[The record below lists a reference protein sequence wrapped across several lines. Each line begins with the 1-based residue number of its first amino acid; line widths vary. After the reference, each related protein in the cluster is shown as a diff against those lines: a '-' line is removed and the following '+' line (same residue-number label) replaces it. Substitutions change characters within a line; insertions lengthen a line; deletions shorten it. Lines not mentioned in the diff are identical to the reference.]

1 MEPCFIDKI
10 ENIEAVTAE
19 VINEISDLL
28 MICPKIKIY
37 GKLCHQNRDV
47 GFFSDTIDTFNY
59 SGTKTNSNRLTS
71 NLKNMLN
78 IINNHYSAN
87 FNGIL
92 INRYNSGTDY
102 ISAHS
107 DDTKVYDDNAG
118 VIIISFGCQ
127 RILRFRDKL
136 TKKIVRNILTNNN
149 EIIQMNAEQQKLF
162 THEIP
167 VEKNKIGV
175 RYSFTFRCHK

>member
-1 MEPCFIDKI
+1 MEPYFINTI
-10 ENIEAVTAE
+10 ENIEVIVAKA
-19 VINEISDLL
+19 INEISNLL
-28 MICPKIKIY
+28 IIRPEIKIY
-37 GKLCHQNRDV
+37 GKICYQNRDV
-47 GFFSDTIDTFNY
+47 GFFSDIVDTFNY
-59 SGTKTNSNRLTS
+59 SGTKTNSIRLTPS
-71 NLKNMLN
+71 LKNILN
-78 IINNHYSAN
+78 IINNYYSAN

-107 DDTKVYDDNAG
+107 DDTRVYDDNAG

-127 RILRFRDKL
+127 RTLRFRDKQ
-136 TKKIVRNILTNNN
+136 TKKIVKNILTNNN

-167 VEKNKIGV
+167 IEKNKIGI